1 MQECGIRM
9 RPCTGMCSGNEVMHS
24 NLSDDP
30 NEVLEQGLPPL
41 VSDYSCSHIAQDVGT
56 ARLDGIQVTRQ
67 RVGNS
72 SM

>member
-1 MQECGIRM
+1 
-9 RPCTGMCSGNEVMHS
+9 MHS

-56 ARLDGIQVTRQ
+56 AGLDGIQVARQ

>member
-1 MQECGIRM
+1 MHW
-9 RPCTGMCSGNEVMHS
+9 NVFWNKAMHS

-56 ARLDGIQVTRQ
+56 ARLDGI
-67 RVGNS
+67 
-72 SM
+72 